1 MLFLR
6 GLLRE
11 LTLPRVDTAPKR
23 RVAILSPC
31 EAEMSIFKRS
41 KRVIPFAVALPL
53 FVGCAGP
60 AEDEVVVSSEMTAD
74 DMAMAGMS
82 SLTAISSG
90 FMLPP
95 SGITGTPAD
104 NVTDPTLRMLPN
116 PNPTVITHWGKLPD
130 GREWGSTAGADIGPD
145 GHVWAYDRCGS
156 GSAGGPGISCDNN
169 PVDPIVK
176 YDRNTGELLASF
188 GAGLFVTPHGIH
200 VDDDGNVWVTD
211 FAGNEAGTK
220 GHQVIKF
227 SPQGE
232 VLMRL
237 GEAGV
242 PGSGPGQLNQPND
255 VITAPNGDIFVAD
268 GHSGQ
273 SQDPPPGSTGR
284 ILKYAPDGRFIKEWG
299 EIGIGPGEFR
309 TPHALEFD
317 SRGRLFVADR
327 GNHRIQIFDQDGNY
341 LDSYY
346 QFSRISGLFITDDDM
361 LYAIDSETRDT
372 NHPGWSTGIRIGSAH
387 ADVVTAFIPGHAY
400 QDRPWNTAGEGVAVD
415 GDGNVYAAE
424 GPGSRPAVDGGL
436 TKYVRQ

>member
-1 MLFLR
+1 MS
-6 GLLRE
+6 
-11 LTLPRVDTAPKR
+11 
-23 RVAILSPC
+23 LS
-31 EAEMSIFKRS
+31 ERS
-41 KRVIPFAVALPL
+41 KRVIPFGIALTL

-74 DMAMAGMS
+74 AEAS
-82 SLTAISSG
+82 A

-95 SGITGTPAD
+95 RGTTNTPAD
-104 NVTDPTLRMLPN
+104 MVTDPALNNLPN
-116 PNPTVITHWGKLPD
+116 PNPTVITHWGRLPD
-130 GREWGSTAGADIGPD
+130 GRQWGSTAGADIGPD
-145 GHVWAYDRCGS
+145 GHVWAYERCGAQ
-156 GSAGGPGISCDNN
+156 GSAGGSRLNCENN

-176 YDRNTGELLASF
+176 YDHNTGELLANF

-227 SPQGE
+227 SPEGE

-237 GEAGV
+237 GQAGV

-268 GHSGQ
+268 GHNGQ
-273 SQDPPPGSTGR
+273 SQDPAPGSTGR
-284 ILKYAPDGRFIKEWG
+284 ILKYTPEGEFIMEWG
-299 EIGIGPGEFR
+299 QIGTAQGEFR

-317 SRGRLFVADR
+317 SQGRLFVADR

-361 LYAIDSETRDT
+361 LYAIDSETSDGS
-372 NHPGWSTGIRIGSAH
+372 HPGWSTGIRIGSAT

-400 QDRPWNTAGEGVAVD
+400 EERPWNTAGEGVAVD
-415 GDGNVYAAE
+415 RDGNVYAAE
-424 GPGSRPAVDGGL
+424 GPGSRPAVEGGL
-436 TKYVRQ
+436 TKYVRR